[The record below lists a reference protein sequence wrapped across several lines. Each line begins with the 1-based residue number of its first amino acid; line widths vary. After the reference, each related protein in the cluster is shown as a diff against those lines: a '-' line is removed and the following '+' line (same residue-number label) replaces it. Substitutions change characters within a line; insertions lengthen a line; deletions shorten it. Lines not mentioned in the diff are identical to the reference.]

1 MKKLLLP
8 LLICYQFLSA
18 QSPITFVNSDA
29 PTAGWTQKIV
39 KDTLPLPAINYG
51 NKGANQVYDF
61 SNLVQFKLDTVEYRT
76 PTNAQITDVPA
87 AGIAITTDGA
97 NFLFTKTTS
106 TQLTLEG
113 FEGVLAGNTLRAA
126 YQTPPVITKFPTSY
140 GNTFG
145 GTGYLQKAYPGSQVG
160 QGGVD
165 QVRVTINTTYTDTVD
180 GWGKLITP
188 VGSYKCLRVKRKETT
203 TTTNEYKLFPF
214 SQWATAPGSP
224 TTRTTVRYSYITK
237 EAKGSA
243 LTFEYDSVDNLLSV
257 SYSLIP
263 PTAPVADFTY
273 VNGATGLV
281 NFTDASDN
289 YPTQWNWNFGDGGTS
304 TQQNPLH
311 TFAVNGT
318 YDVCLIATNAGGS
331 SVQVCKQVTI
341 TNASTIPTADF
352 NWAAATGGTINFTDQ
367 STGGP
372 TQWAWTFGDG
382 GTSAQQNPSHTYTA
396 NGVYNVCLTASNNI
410 GSTQYCENVTV
421 TGVAT
426 APVAEFAWVNTSGG
440 LVNFTD
446 QSTNTPTQWSWTFGD
461 GGTSTSQNPNH
472 VYTANGNYNVC
483 LTASNT
489 GGSNQH
495 CETVTVNGISAG
507 NNPPFAVND
516 TVSLTQATSIT
527 IFHVGN
533 NDLDPDND
541 PICLTAVWGSPYVTE
556 YIGGSCD
563 MVSIV
568 PDSNFVGTDTAWYTV
583 CDDGV
588 PALCDTG
595 LLIFTVVANPG
606 LYPTA
611 VNDNAT
617 ALQPDGTTVNVTQND
632 ITPVNPVCVTV
643 IYGGGN
649 TFAINGCNNITY
661 TPDSLFTGNDTVWYV
676 VCDNGHATWC
686 DTAMLVVTSNANPA
700 LLPQAG
706 FTWQE
711 LICQGVI
718 FTNTSVNAGTAVIV
732 VSRLDTNEPD
742 STYNISNQ
750 VHYYGT
756 TPTNPLVSVQ
766 ACITASNQFGSSTF
780 CDTVQFIC
788 EGINSVLLSS
798 VQLYPNPA
806 QSVITIDMSQNNEE
820 TTRNYTAIEIF
831 NVVGEKVKHLN
842 GNQANLL
849 AIPVA
854 EMPDGMYVATLTDAK
869 GVRYT
874 LGRFTVTK

>member
-18 QSPITFVNSDA
+18 QSPITFASSDA
-29 PTAGWTQKIV
+29 PTAGWTQRIV

-76 PTNAQITDVPA
+76 PTNAQTTDVPA

-97 NFLFTKTTS
+97 NFLFTKTTAS
-106 TQLTLEG
+106 QMTLEG

-126 YQTPPVITKFPTSY
+126 YQTQPKIFQFPTNY
-140 GNTFG
+140 A
-145 GTGYLQKAYPGSQVG
+145 GTYNGVGYLQKTYTGNQVG
-160 QGGVD
+160 QSVD

-188 VGSYKCLRVKRKETT
+188 VGSYKCLRVKRVETT
-203 TTTNEYKLFPF
+203 TTNNEYKFF
-214 SQWATAPGSP
+214 SFSPWTPVPGSP

-304 TQQNPLH
+304 TQQNPSH
-311 TFAVNGT
+311 TYAANGT
-318 YDVCLIATNAGGS
+318 YNVCLIATNAGGS
-331 SVQVCKQVTI
+331 SLQVCKQVTI
-341 TNASTIPTADF
+341 TNASTAPTADF

-372 TQWAWTFGDG
+372 TSWSWNFGDG

-421 TGVAT
+421 TGVAI

-472 VYTANGNYNVC
+472 VYSANGNYNVC

-527 IFHVGN
+527 IFHVAN

-541 PICLTAVWGSPYVTE
+541 PICMTAVWGSPYVTE

-583 CDDGV
+583 CDNGA

-611 VNDNAT
+611 VNDNGT
-617 ALQPDGTTVNVTQND
+617 SLQPDGATVNVTQND
-632 ITPVNPVCVTV
+632 ITPVNPVCVTA
-643 IYGGGN
+643 IFGGGN

-700 LLPQAG
+700 LLPNAS
-706 FTWQE
+706 FTANFG
-711 LICQGVI
+711 LVYCQSVRAINTSGNGTNATWL
-718 FTNTSVNAGTAVIV
+718 FTNLNVLDSVYLSGDTADYVNLNASGF
-732 VSRLDTNEPD
+732 
-742 STYNISNQ
+742 
-750 VHYYGT
+750 YGT
-756 TPTNPLVSVQ
+756 ICLFV
-766 ACITASNQFGSSTF
+766 SNQFGS
-780 CDTVQFIC
+780 DTLCQQQTLVC
-788 EGINSVLLSS
+788 EGITDVSLKGIS
-798 VQLYPNPA
+798 LYPVPA
-806 QSVITIDMSQNNEE
+806 SNAITIDMSQNNDES
-820 TTRNYTAIEIF
+820 TRNYAAIEIY

-842 GNQANLL
+842 GNQAKLL
-849 AIPVA
+849 AIPVT